1 MANQELKNEYE
12 IAFLL
17 KDQGGEV
24 VLEGVLKQFGAEISY
39 KSAVATVN
47 LAYPIKKRRQ
57 ASFGFMNFSLLK
69 ENSANLTKALN
80 LSPLVLRT
88 LVISQPVNKL
98 SKTKVLRNPKMES
111 RVPMAAAEEKIFESA
126 PSGGI
131 LSNEALEKKLEEILK

>member
-1 MANQELKNEYE
+1 MESA
-12 IAFLL
+12 
-17 KDQGGEV
+17 
-24 VLEGVLKQFGAEISY
+24 LKQFGAEISY
-39 KSAVATVN
+39 KSPVASVN

-57 ASFGFMNFSLLK
+57 ASFGFINFSLLK

-80 LSPLVLRT
+80 LSPSVLRT

-98 SKTKVLRNPKMES
+98 SKTKAFRNPKIES
-111 RVPMAAAEEKIFESA
+111 KVPMDAVEEKIFESA